1 MSWQTALHHHPI
13 IPAVRRDEDLDAALR
28 SRAVAVFLLNGNL
41 LSLPGVVERCRAAGK
56 AVFVHYDLV
65 EGLSGDR
72 GGVEFLARYVRPD
85 GLITTRS
92 SVARHSL
99 EVGLETVLRIFALD
113 SGALATALQVI
124 RRTGPGAVEV
134 LPACLPAW
142 VFAELRRVHQG
153 PLVAG
158 GLVRTPEDARQ
169 ALAAGATAVS
179 ASNPALWAGDWGP

>member
-1 MSWQTALHHHPI
+1 VSWQEVLQRHPI
-13 IPAVRRDEDLDAALR
+13 IPAVRRDQDLDAALR
-28 SRAVAVFLLNGNL
+28 SPAAAIFLLNGSL
-41 LSLPGVVERCRAAGK
+41 LSLPRVVEQCHAAGK
-56 AVFVHYDLV
+56 AVFVHYDLI

-72 GGVEFLARYVRPD
+72 AGVEFLARYVGPD

-92 SVARHSL
+92 SVARYSL
-99 EVGLETVLRIFALD
+99 DAGMETVLRIFALD
-113 SGALATALQVI
+113 SGALATALQVV

-142 VFAELRRVHQG
+142 VFAELRRVHRG

-158 GLVRTPEDARQ
+158 GLVRTSDDALR

-179 ASNPALWAGDWGP
+179 ASNPALWSMEVS